1 MEGVERV
8 RRKLEVEKAIRR
20 KKGSPSEIIIRRLFN
35 LNLIPIKFIRY
46 GDATYKYTS
55 ESTRTT
61 TSWQKKGKGQ
71 WGGANIHW
79 NP

>member
-8 RRKLEVEKAIRR
+8 RGKLEVEKAIRR

-46 GDATYKYTS
+46 GDAT
-55 ESTRTT
+55 
-61 TSWQKKGKGQ
+61 
-71 WGGANIHW
+71 
-79 NP
+79 

>member
-1 MEGVERV
+1 MEGAERV

-46 GDATYKYTS
+46 GDATLKYAN

-61 TSWQKKGKGQ
+61 TSWQKRGEREVGRS
-71 WGGANIHW
+71 
-79 NP
+79 

>member
-1 MEGVERV
+1 MHIINYIPDGRSRE

-46 GDATYKYTS
+46 GDAT
-55 ESTRTT
+55 
-61 TSWQKKGKGQ
+61 
-71 WGGANIHW
+71 
-79 NP
+79 